1 MFFCSFGGVFVYF
14 LQILVLPLVLH
25 SFFVLLQWVNNNI
38 MKKTEK
44 QKVKESVVL
53 WGKPLQNGGKSL
65 YLKEYIQG
73 TEGKGFRYEC
83 LKLYLLP
90 GTSRDVK
97 AHNKEVR
104 RIAEAVKAQRLLDI
118 ANGRAGIKTSCR
130 VQKKPL
136 MEWLKSYAAEKAKT
150 GQSKSV
156 SVTINNVILH
166 LQKFHKGQIYFCDVD
181 SNFCL
186 SFLQYLSTGN
196 TIGFDTPKYGQH
208 HEKPIAKSTAKL
220 YFNTFNTALREAVRL
235 GYMEHNPIER
245 LTRRD
250 KKKLV
255 GCGSQRAYLDEAEL
269 VRMAETECRNETVKK
284 AFMFACYCGLRY
296 SDISNLKWADI
307 AKEVGTNMLKLTI
320 TQVKT
325 KKRIEIPLPQSA
337 VSYLPTM
344 GESEEVFCLP
354 TYENVNKTVQKWA
367 VASGVEKKVTFHVA
381 RHTYATRLLT
391 KGADLYTVSK
401 LLGHQNLRTTQIYAE
416 IVDKKKVEAVNLLD

>member
-1 MFFCSFGGVFVYF
+1 
-14 LQILVLPLVLH
+14 
-25 SFFVLLQWVNNNI
+25 

-44 QKVKESVVL
+44 QKLKESVVL
-53 WGKPLQNGGKSL
+53 WEKPLQNGGKSV

-73 TEGKGFRYEC
+73 TGGKGFRYEC

-90 GTSRDVK
+90 GTSREVK
-97 AHNKEVR
+97 AKNKEIR
-104 RIAEAVKAQRLLDI
+104 RIAEAIKAQRVVDI
-118 ANGRAGIKTSCR
+118 ANGKAGIKTSWR
-130 VQKKPL
+130 VKNKPL
-136 MEWLKSYAAEKAKT
+136 LEWLKSYADEKAKT

-166 LQKFHKGQIYFCDVD
+166 LQKFHKGQICFSDVD
-181 SNFCL
+181 SDFCL
-186 SFLQYLSTGN
+186 SFLRYLSTGN
-196 TIGFDTPKYGQH
+196 TIGFDAPKYGQH

-235 GYMEHNPIER
+235 GYMEYNPIEK

-250 KKKLV
+250 KKKLA
-255 GCGSQRAYLDEAEL
+255 GGESQRAYLDEAEL
-269 VRMAETECRNETVKK
+269 ARMSETKCRNETVKK

-296 SDISNLKWADI
+296 SDITNLKWADI
-307 AKEVGTNMLKLTI
+307 AKVDGTGMLKLTI

-325 KKRIEIPLPQSA
+325 QKRIEIPLPQSA
-337 VSYLPTM
+337 ASWLPPM
-344 GESEEVFCLP
+344 GEYEDVFELP

-367 VASGVEKKVTFHVA
+367 SVSGVEKKVTFHVA

-391 KGADLYTVSK
+391 RGADLYTVSK

-416 IVDKKKVEAVNLLD
+416 IVDKKKEEAVNLLNKKL